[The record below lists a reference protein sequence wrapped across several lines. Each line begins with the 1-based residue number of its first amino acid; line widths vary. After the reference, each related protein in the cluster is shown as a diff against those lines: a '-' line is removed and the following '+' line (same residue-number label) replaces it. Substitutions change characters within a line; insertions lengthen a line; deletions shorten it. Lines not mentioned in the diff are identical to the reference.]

1 MEIMSEAQ
9 ACLIRCLRL
18 SGMGMGQIIE
28 ILEMVWDEETTIEFL
43 EELTQNPT
51 LDHKT
56 LYSIASK
63 VFKKY
68 KSKTEEYDILNG

>member
-18 SGMGMGQIIE
+18 SGMDMGQIVE
-28 ILEMVWDEETTIEFL
+28 ILEMVWPEEATLEFL
-43 EELTQNPT
+43 EELTHNLT

-63 VFKKY
+63 VFEKY
-68 KSKTEEYDILNG
+68 KSKTEEYDILDG